1 MGHQIL
7 QLRHHLFLEQAAL
20 AHYML
25 RLAYGFTAI
34 LSKDNLKFK
43 IVELNLQKLHYIL
56 SHREVVQLIRTVQ
69 QMTRILMDEVIIQLM
84 EAILLTLDKAQIFH
98 RRTASEEEKPIHK

>member
-1 MGHQIL
+1 MV
-7 QLRHHLFLEQAAL
+7 HH
-20 AHYML
+20 
-25 RLAYGFTAI
+25 
-34 LSKDNLKFK
+34 
-43 IVELNLQKLHYIL
+43 IL
-56 SHREVVQLIRTVQ
+56 SHREVVQLTQTVQ